1 MHRGYV
7 TAAESGS
14 RLARGACQSGC
25 GEGQA
30 VALDNAAPTAGHQ
43 YLSPPRIKNH
53 SVFVNGRRRS
63 VKLVVGDKPGI
74 NKKKAANAIT
84 ASFVHSADAAHL
96 QLVALAAA
104 MEGINMV
111 SVHD

>member
-1 MHRGYV
+1 
-7 TAAESGS
+7 
-14 RLARGACQSGC
+14 
-25 GEGQA
+25 
-30 VALDNAAPTAGHQ
+30 
-43 YLSPPRIKNH
+43 
-53 SVFVNGRRRS
+53 
-63 VKLVVGDKPGI
+63 VVGDKPGI

-111 SVHD
+111 SVHDCFATIAPDAGQLNEIIRDQFIEMHKRHEWLAEISHGVPFTNIGTLDVEQVRRSFFAYR